1 MKALIRRLH
10 QLERQL
16 APQPAA
22 VSSLSLSLAAV
33 IRERRRRRCEASGE
47 PFEEMPSPRVPR
59 HQENVYRSQRR
70 CEWAGNCESLI
81 DVRKHSQ
88 KRRDLATDN
97 TT

>member
-47 PFEEMPSPRVPR
+47 RFEEMPPPCVPPTPGKHLSIAETLR
-59 HQENVYRSQRR
+59 MGRKLRIADRR
-70 CEWAGNCESLI
+70 TEAPP
-81 DVRKHSQ
+81 K
-88 KRRDLATDN
+88 AT
-97 TT
+97 